1 MKQSFALFAVV
12 AGAATAQSLGSCAQM
27 CVSNMNIIANT
38 QFSCAAGDT
47 ACFCTQS
54 NWAYGVRDCSSQACS
69 GEESVQAISYAAGL
83 CQVVASS
90 ATASATAS
98 ATVPAALPILTSAL
112 ASASGSTGTA
122 SGEASATG
130 SSQSAITTVPLLA
143 TVTNSDGSVQTST
156 SGFSTV
162 YSSGALTESA
172 ASAASSAASSVA
184 SELSSGLSSI
194 AESASSALASVSE
207 SLASAAASATS
218 AAGSAAS
225 SATSAAGS
233 AASSIASAA
242 ASAASSAASS
252 VPSQGA
258 APQITGVPV
267 VAGLAAAAWFF
278 I

>member
-1 MKQSFALFAVV
+1 MKQSFALLAVV

-27 CVSNMNIIANT
+27 CVNNMNIIANT
-38 QFSCAAGDT
+38 QFSCPAGDT
-47 ACFCTQS
+47 SCFCTQS
-54 NWAYGVRDCSSQACS
+54 NWAYGVRDCSRQACS
-69 GEESVQAISYAAGL
+69 GEESAQAISYAAGI
-83 CQVVASS
+83 CQDVASS
-90 ATASATAS
+90 ATGS

-112 ASASGSTGTA
+112 ASASGASGSA

-172 ASAASSAASSVA
+172 ASAASSVASSLA

-194 AESASSALASVSE
+194 AESASSALASASE
-207 SLASAAASATS
+207 SMGSAAASATS
-218 AAGSAAS
+218 AAGSALS
-225 SATSAAGS
+225 SATSAAG
-233 AASSIASAA
+233 
-242 ASAASSAASS
+242 SAASSAASS

-267 VAGLAAAAWFF
+267 VAGLAAAAWFL